1 MSPDLVPMPPFGFP
15 DDHEDNH
22 AANASGSGDPTADP
36 AVLNEVLPGG
46 SAPMATPDRVLI
58 DAVLAG
64 DAIQFEGLVLR
75 YSSWVYRFILKNVGS
90 TAIAEDLTQETFFE
104 AYRNLATFKADAKF
118 STWLFGIALNRLRNH
133 LNRSPDRRHDFLSTE
148 TLYPTIASENNPIYC
163 LEKKQRL
170 LTLQRAITSLSTELR
185 EVIMLVALEE
195 LSYEAAA
202 QIIGIPVGTVKSRM
216 HRARSLLR
224 ELMASA
230 LER

>member
-1 MSPDLVPMPPFGFP
+1 MHPDLVPMLPFGFP
-15 DDHEDNH
+15 DGHEDYH
-22 AANASGSGDPTADP
+22 LAKTSGPGDPTANP

-90 TAIAEDLTQETFFE
+90 TAIAEDLTQETFVE
-104 AYRNLATFKADAKF
+104 AYRKLAAFKAEAKF

-133 LNRSPDRRHDFLSTE
+133 LNRSPDRRHDHLSAE
-148 TLYPTIASENNPIYC
+148 ILYLTIASESNPLHC

-170 LTLQRAITSLSTELR
+170 LTLQLTFRTLFRSSEAILAEPP
-185 EVIMLVALEE
+185 
-195 LSYEAAA
+195 EAR
-202 QIIGIPVGTVKSRM
+202 G
-216 HRARSLLR
+216 
-224 ELMASA
+224 
-230 LER
+230 ERVLHGQLQTL